1 MVPGLQSE
9 QIVLALL
16 DRHKK
21 LNDRF
26 PSQQN
31 AKMISGL
38 EIFLA
43 ACKDRVQERI
53 NRGVMGEL
61 KK

>member
-1 MVPGLQSE
+1 
-9 QIVLALL
+9 
-16 DRHKK
+16 
-21 LNDRF
+21 
-26 PSQQN
+26 
-31 AKMISGL
+31 MISGL